1 MAFVICPANREQ
13 SQNVL
18 NVPAVFPQNRTAVQC
33 LSLIIFKRKTLSVYQ
48 SWNVFLWNALDE
60 RSSRVFFIV
69 FFYF

>member
-33 LSLIIFKRKTLSVYQ
+33 LSLIIFKHKTLSVYQ
-48 SWNVFLWNALDE
+48 SWNVFFWNALDE
-60 RSSRVFFIV
+60 RSSRVFFFCV
-69 FFYF
+69 FF